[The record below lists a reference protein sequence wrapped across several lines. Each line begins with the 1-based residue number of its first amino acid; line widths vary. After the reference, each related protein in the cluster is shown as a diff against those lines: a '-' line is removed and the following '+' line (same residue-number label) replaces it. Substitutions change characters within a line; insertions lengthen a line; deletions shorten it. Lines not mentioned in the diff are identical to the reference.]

1 MPRGKEKI
9 WGGQFWTDG
18 HFVATVGKNQN
29 ETVIREYVKNQGKQD
44 TEYKQL
50 YVSFNDIAQKDTP

>member
-1 MPRGKEKI
+1 M
-9 WGGQFWTDG
+9 
-18 HFVATVGKNQN
+18 ATVGKNQN

-50 YVSFNDIAQKDTP
+50 YMSFKDIAQKDTP